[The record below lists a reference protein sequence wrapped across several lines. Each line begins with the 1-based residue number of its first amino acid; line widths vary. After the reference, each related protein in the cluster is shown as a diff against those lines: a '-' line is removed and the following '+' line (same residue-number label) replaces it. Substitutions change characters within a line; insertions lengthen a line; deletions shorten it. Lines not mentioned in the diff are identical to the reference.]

1 MTVQEEAVTNDK
13 ERVKVSQ
20 FVPQPVKDTRLYGVA
35 RRNKPEVKR
44 FVKFAITGFVGLV
57 IDFIALNILAH
68 VFYVP
73 EPLAV
78 AVAFIIAAT
87 NNYIWNRLWVY
98 PESRSEKKRKQ
109 MPVFLAVNAAGLL
122 INEIVLFLFYAPI
135 SLLVGSQVI
144 GLNATK
150 AIGAVI
156 VMMWNFFVNRFVTFR
171 NVKWQKNIA
180 AEPAPPAEMIDSAL

>member
-1 MTVQEEAVTNDK
+1 VTNDK

-20 FVPQPVKDTRLYGVA
+20 FVPQPVKETRLYGVA

-44 FVKFAITGFVGLV
+44 FVKFAITGFIGLL
-57 IDFIALNILAH
+57 IDFAALNILAH
-68 VFYVP
+68 VLHVP
-73 EPLAV
+73 EPIAV
-78 AVAFIIAAT
+78 AVAFVIAAT

-98 PESRSEKKRKQ
+98 PESRNEKKRKQ
-109 MPVFLAVNAAGLL
+109 MPVFLAVNAAGLM

-135 SLLVGSQVI
+135 SLLVGSEVI
-144 GLNATK
+144 GLNVTK

-180 AEPAPPAEMIDSAL
+180 AEPPPPAEMIDSAL

>member
-1 MTVQEEAVTNDK
+1 MTNDK

-20 FVPQPVKDTRLYGVA
+20 FVPQPVKETRLYGVA

-44 FVKFAITGFVGLV
+44 FVKFAITGFIGLL
-57 IDFIALNILAH
+57 IDFAALNILAH
-68 VFYVP
+68 VLHVP
-73 EPLAV
+73 EPIAV
-78 AVAFIIAAT
+78 AVAFVIAAT

-98 PESRSEKKRKQ
+98 PESRNEKKRKQ
-109 MPVFLAVNAAGLL
+109 MPVFLAVNAAGLM

-135 SLLVGSQVI
+135 SLLVGSEVI
-144 GLNATK
+144 GLNVTK

-180 AEPAPPAEMIDSAL
+180 AEPPPPAEMIDSAL